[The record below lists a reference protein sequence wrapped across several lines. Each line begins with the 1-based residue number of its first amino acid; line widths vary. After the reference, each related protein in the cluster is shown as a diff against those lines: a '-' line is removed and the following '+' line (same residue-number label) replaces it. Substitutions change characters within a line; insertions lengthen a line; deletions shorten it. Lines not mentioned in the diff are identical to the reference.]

1 MTAPKNVSRYNV
13 PMTAPAL
20 TPSASALLHDL
31 RSIFADRLRA
41 VVAYGAQLEGHSE
54 APLTSLALVSTLTV
68 DDLEHCAAQSG
79 RWSRTRINTP
89 LILPD
94 EEFRRSLDA
103 FPLEYGEIIRAHV
116 VLFGDD
122 PFAGA
127 TILRED
133 LRRAC
138 ESQVKSHLVHL
149 RESFIET
156 RGNPRVV
163 GELVRTAAPAFA
175 ALLRNVARLRDVQ
188 ISDRVQATR
197 EGAQL
202 AGIES
207 DVVSEVL
214 ALERPASV
222 PMSDHARFFPAYLAA
237 VEQLARAVDAWRQ

>member
-1 MTAPKNVSRYNV
+1 MSRYNER
-13 PMTAPAL
+13 MMATAPPP
-20 TPSASALLHDL
+20 TASPLVQDL
-31 RSIFADRLRA
+31 RSIFGQRLLA
-41 VVAYGAQLEGHSE
+41 VVAYGAQLEGHGD
-54 APLTSLALVSTLTV
+54 APLTSLALVSSLTV
-68 DDLEHCAAQSG
+68 TDLENCAALAG
-79 RWSRTRINTP
+79 RWSRSRINTP
-89 LILPD
+89 LLLPD

-116 VLFGDD
+116 VLFGRD

-138 ESQVKSHLVHL
+138 ETQVKSHLLHL

-156 RGNPRVV
+156 RGEPRAV

-188 ISDRVQATR
+188 PSDRVEATR
-197 EGAQL
+197 VGAQL
-202 AGIES
+202 AGIQS

-214 ALERPASV
+214 ALERPSAV
-222 PMSDHARFFPAYLAA
+222 PMSDHARFFPPYLAA
-237 VEQLARAVDAWRQ
+237 VEQLARAVDTWRQ

>member
-1 MTAPKNVSRYNV
+1 MPMIATAPS
-13 PMTAPAL
+13 PTASPL
-20 TPSASALLHDL
+20 VHDL
-31 RSIFADRLRA
+31 RSIFAERLRA
-41 VVAYGAQLEGHSE
+41 VVAYGAQLEGHGD
-54 APLTSLALVSTLTV
+54 APLTALALVSSLTV
-68 DDLEHCAAQSG
+68 DDLENCAAVSG
-79 RWSRTRINTP
+79 RWSRARINTP

-127 TILRED
+127 TIVRED

-138 ESQVKSHLVHL
+138 ETQVKSHLVHL

-156 RGNPRVV
+156 RGNPRAV

-175 ALLRNVARLRDVQ
+175 ALLRNVARLMDVKVT
-188 ISDRVQATR
+188 DRVQATR

-202 AGIES
+202 AGIQS

-214 ALERPASV
+214 ALERPAAV
-222 PMSDHARFFPAYLAA
+222 PMSDHARFFPAYLTA
-237 VEQLARAVDAWRQ
+237 VEQLARAVDSWR

>member
-1 MTAPKNVSRYNV
+1 MMATAPPPTTSPLVQ
-13 PMTAPAL
+13 
-20 TPSASALLHDL
+20 DL
-31 RSIFADRLRA
+31 RSIFGERLLA
-41 VVAYGAQLEGHSE
+41 VVAYGAQLEGHGD
-54 APLTSLALVSTLTV
+54 APLTSLALVSSLTV
-68 DDLEHCAAQSG
+68 ADLENCAAVAG
-79 RWSRTRINTP
+79 RWSRNRINTP
-89 LILPD
+89 LLLPD

-127 TILRED
+127 TILHDD

-138 ESQVKSHLVHL
+138 ETQVKSHLVHL

-156 RGNPRVV
+156 RGEPRAV

-188 ISDRVQATR
+188 LSDRVEATR
-197 EGAQL
+197 MGAQL
-202 AGIES
+202 AGIQS

-214 ALERPASV
+214 ALERPSAV
-222 PMSDHARFFPAYLAA
+222 PMSDHARFFAAYLAA
-237 VEQLARAVDAWRQ
+237 VEQLARAVDAWHQ